1 MRHNIASILLSVVLL
16 PVFLFSCV
24 PQQKALTHKQQL
36 HVLDSQLSNHRK
48 SLQELDA
55 KRKDKQ
61 QQNEMDDTASSRIQ
75 KYIGLATGEID
86 KLIKQNSI
94 LIGNTVVERADWVK
108 LKNALVLSKSVSK
121 LIQDKVSFIN
131 DLINR
136 NMVVKLDQD
145 VLFEPGKY
153 TVAPAVE
160 VAIGKFFEPAA
171 KEIDMFTQKYPDFP
185 LSLVI
190 TAKGYADAT
199 AIAEGTSL
207 YKALAGD
214 LKLNNTPPD
223 NKELNKQLSRKR
235 AEAVIELFRKYTKD
249 RSTMG
254 GSVKNIM
261 FLTEGKGDALPDP
274 RVNDYIVND
283 PRRRVVLLFWSVF
296 PE

>member
-1 MRHNIASILLSVVLL
+1 MRHTITSALLTVILL
-16 PVFLFSCV
+16 PVVLFSCI

-36 HVLDSQLSNHRK
+36 QVLDSQLSNHRK

-55 KRKDKQ
+55 RRNAKQ

-75 KYIGLATGEID
+75 KYIGLATAEID
-86 KLIKQNSI
+86 KLVTQNSI
-94 LIGNTVVERADWVK
+94 LIGNTVVERSDWNR
-108 LKNALVLSKSVSK
+108 LKKALVLSTSVSK
-121 LIQDKVSFIN
+121 LIQDKVNFIN

-153 TVAPAVE
+153 TVSPGVAE
-160 VAIGKFFEPAA
+160 AIGKFFEPAA

-199 AIAEGTSL
+199 AIAEGSSL
-207 YKALAGD
+207 YKALTED
-214 LKLNNTPPD
+214 LKLNNAPPD

-249 RSTMG
+249 RSSMG

-261 FLTEGKGDALPDP
+261 FLTEGKGDSFPDP
-274 RVNDYIVND
+274 RVADYSVND